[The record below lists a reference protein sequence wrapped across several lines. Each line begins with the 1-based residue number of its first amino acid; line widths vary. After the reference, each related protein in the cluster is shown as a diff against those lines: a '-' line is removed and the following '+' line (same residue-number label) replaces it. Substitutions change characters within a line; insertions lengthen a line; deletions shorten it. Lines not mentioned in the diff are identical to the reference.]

1 MIHYFKYVTWVHC
14 VSNLKQ
20 PQCQDVCLFKWSHL
34 TMFSVYIFLNGTMQQ
49 SLGVSWMVQCK
60 LHSCYNKSMILFS
73 VLGQTQLICTCET
86 AHAQRCWRFID
97 LHNCHKTKPT
107 SNWTKYF
114 NSSMISLLKSK
125 WVWSRVTG
133 NQFDIWIH
141 GNSTELHVWQCCFL
155 LNMFLCLLTIPF
167 WGHIKMAMIACWW
180 N

>member
-1 MIHYFKYVTWVHC
+1 MARCNNHLAYREWFNANCILV
-14 VSNLKQ
+14 KQ
-20 PQCQDVCLFKWSHL
+20 
-34 TMFSVYIFLNGTMQQ
+34 
-49 SLGVSWMVQCK
+49 
-60 LHSCYNKSMILFS
+60 SMILFS
-73 VLGQTQLICTCET
+73 VLGQTKLICTCEK

-107 SNWTKYF
+107 TNWTKYF
-114 NSSMISLLKSK
+114 NSSMISLLESK

-141 GNSTELHVWQCCFL
+141 GNSIACLTMLFL